1 MLFRSRE
8 GVFAFDPTKITIT
21 AKGLG
26 LTGAEL
32 EDILVDDYNIQMEL
46 SDFYNVLGL
55 ITLGDTNESIDKLI
69 AAFKDISKRFYK
81 NNKTLTREFLKMPH
95 THEHTQIQMFT
106 RALQN

>member
-1 MLFRSRE
+1 
-8 GVFAFDPTKITIT
+8 
-21 AKGLG
+21 
-26 LTGAEL
+26 
-32 EDILVDDYNIQMEL
+32 MEL

-95 THEHTQIQMFT
+95 TPEQVQIPREAFYSEKNTILFDESAGKISGEMIMAYPPGIPVIKIG
-106 RALQN
+106 RAHV